1 MMLRRVVFVLVVLG
15 IMTLVNITPAFAQEK
30 VKDLVAV
37 DLNTLD
43 CRSLLKMSGSDRDI
57 TLAFYQGMI
66 TGMNKETS
74 VNVPVLSEVADKI
87 VDHCID
93 NPKDILLKVFQ
104 EKRR

>member
-1 MMLRRVVFVLVVLG
+1 MKRRIRHIVAVLG
-15 IMTLVNITPAFAQEK
+15 IISLVSITPVFSQEK
-30 VKDLVAV
+30 PKDWVVV

-43 CRSLLKMSGSDRDI
+43 CKSLLRMSGNERDV
-57 TLAFYQGMI
+57 TVAFYHGII

-74 VNVPVLSEVADKI
+74 INVPVLSEVTDKV

-104 EKRR
+104 EKRK